1 MYKLKGTKL
10 IVDLIKSDSRIDPNR
25 VLIDHVEEHTAQYVM
40 DAGMWGGL
48 TLYPESKCTSPRAI
62 DILERFGAG
71 RLWMNSA
78 CDWGVSVPLAV
89 PYAAMEMR
97 RRGYDDDT
105 IDQVFYRNPVAFLS
119 QSERF
124 ARGNW

>member
-1 MYKLKGTKL
+1 MIETYGP
-10 IVDLIKSDSRIDPNR
+10 D
-25 VLIDHVEEHTAQYVM
+25 
-40 DAGMWGGL
+40 
-48 TLYPESKCTSPRAI
+48 
-62 DILERFGAG
+62 

-105 IDQVFYRNPVAFLS
+105 IDQVFYRTPVAFLS
-119 QSERF
+119 QSPKF
-124 ARGNW
+124 AKRSW